1 MYKIFF
7 PVEKCFVFWREK
19 QSAIS
24 ETYGTNMHMRVTH
37 RFEIAVA
44 VSNVRCV
51 YHPEGTKCLIIGIN
65 RTVTE
70 AYESHRLL
78 EDLRRQNGM
87 VKHGIFIYLHPS
99 YSSIRNYQQYRF
111 AKNKLIFNFFAHISC
126 TNDRNNFLLLNTN
139 SALNA
144 FPINLECKMYVL
156 GLFQRK
162 SCSASLPKNH

>member
-1 MYKIFF
+1 
-7 PVEKCFVFWREK
+7 VEKCFVFWREK

-51 YHPEGTKCLIIGIN
+51 YHPEGTKCLIIGII

-78 EDLRRQNGM
+78 SRGLEAPKR
-87 VKHGIFIYLHPS
+87 HGKNTAFL
-99 YSSIRNYQQYRF
+99 SICIL
-111 AKNKLIFNFFAHISC
+111 LIFPSVII
-126 TNDRNNFLLLNTN
+126 NNKDLLKT
-139 SALNA
+139 
-144 FPINLECKMYVL
+144 
-156 GLFQRK
+156 R
-162 SCSASLPKNH
+162 